1 MNSKFGIRETEL
13 KDALIITPFSV
24 DDNRGN
30 FTKDFYKQFYKSNNL
45 DCDLSET
52 FYAKNIRKNTIRG
65 MHFALDNPQA
75 KIVKCITGEI
85 YDVIVDIRKDSP
97 TYLKWEGFY
106 LSEKNNL
113 SLFVP
118 KGFAHGYLVIEP
130 GIVSYKCCGEYD
142 PLLDSGVNYK
152 DEAFNINWPI
162 NNNDEVIISEKDNNL
177 LSYEELKEK
186 IKY

>member
-1 MNSKFGIRETEL
+1 MNSKFEIKDTSL
-13 KDALIITPFSV
+13 KDAKIIIPFSV

-30 FTKDFYKQFYKSNNL
+30 FTKDFYRKFYLENNI

-52 FYAKNIRKNTIRG
+52 FYAKNIKKNTIRG
-65 MHFALDNPQA
+65 MHFAIDNPQA

-85 YDVIVDIRKDSP
+85 FDVIVDIRKDSP

-106 LSEKNNL
+106 LSEDNNL

-118 KGFAHGYLVIEP
+118 KGFAHGYLVIKP

-142 PLLDSGVNYK
+142 PTLDSGVNYMDK
-152 DEAFNINWPI
+152 TFNISWPFDKKENI
-162 NNNDEVIISEKDNNL
+162 IISKKDNDL
-177 LSYEELKEK
+177 LPYSAMKER

>member
-1 MNSKFGIRETEL
+1 MNSKFEIKKTTL
-13 KDALIITPFSV
+13 KDAVIIVPFSA

-30 FTKDFYKQFYKSNNL
+30 FTKDFYRKFYLDNNL

-52 FYAKNIRKNTIRG
+52 FYAKNLKVNTIRG
-65 MHFALDNPQA
+65 MHFALDKPQA

-106 LSEKNNL
+106 LSEDNNL
-113 SLFVP
+113 SLYVP
-118 KGFAHGYLVIEP
+118 RGFAHGYLVIRP

-142 PLLDSGVNYK
+142 SSLDSGINYR
-152 DEAFNINWPI
+152 DETFNIKWPYVGTESI
-162 NNNDEVIISEKDNNL
+162 IISEKDNKL
-177 LSYEELKEK
+177 LSYKEMKEK
-186 IKY
+186 INY